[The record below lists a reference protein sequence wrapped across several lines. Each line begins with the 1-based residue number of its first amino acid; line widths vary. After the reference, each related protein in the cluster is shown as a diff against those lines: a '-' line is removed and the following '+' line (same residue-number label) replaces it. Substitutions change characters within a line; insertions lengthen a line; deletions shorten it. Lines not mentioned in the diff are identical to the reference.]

1 MKHTHMKKK
10 SLFSTILSLLIAVIM
25 LLTLPGFST
34 LADSA
39 TDSTSSG
46 TTDES
51 ADADAVV
58 GASLDSNYIY
68 LNTAGM
74 DGGWASTTV
83 THYINVLGWGTPQ
96 AMTYDTDLGL
106 WKVQT
111 QSSWTNRLELRFP
124 IAGALSTPTH
134 SITQHTTQTGTRARP
149 ADMSISYPA
158 SRQRTT
164 ATIQ

>member
-111 QSSWTNRLELRFP
+111 QSSWTNRLEFT
-124 IAGALSTPTH
+124 LSDSWSAIH
-134 SITQHTTQTGTRARP
+134 ANSFYHTT
-149 ADMSISYPA
+149 
-158 SRQRTT
+158 
-164 ATIQ
+164 